1 MPRQRIRGPAIR
13 REDRRRRQLNE
24 ADDLAALRRL
34 EDSMNQADQNSR
46 PIPPHQDELFNH
58 RNDTFEDR
66 DEELNLQPGL
76 EDDADDSEDD
86 QWCRLRNPRLLWAT
100 ESEVQDLLDSLEAE
114 SEKLRDEINE
124 LAGENEPASNGISLL
139 RTSTEVADDHLDQIP
154 MANISRFD
162 KVQSIQK
169 ELLSRL
175 ANHNDLV
182 EEWSEN
188 VVWLW
193 NNCQPTQNQEFMTR
207 WNKLLEDIQQ
217 EKLDYFPNLDNID
230 DDLEQVISGEVV
242 DDGEDAEEEWIDV
255 AE

>member
-1 MPRQRIRGPAIR
+1 
-13 REDRRRRQLNE
+13 
-24 ADDLAALRRL
+24 
-34 EDSMNQADQNSR
+34 
-46 PIPPHQDELFNH
+46 
-58 RNDTFEDR
+58 
-66 DEELNLQPGL
+66 
-76 EDDADDSEDD
+76 
-86 QWCRLRNPRLLWAT
+86 
-100 ESEVQDLLDSLEAE
+100 
-114 SEKLRDEINE
+114 
-124 LAGENEPASNGISLL
+124 
-139 RTSTEVADDHLDQIP
+139 

-175 ANHNDLV
+175 ANHNNLV